1 MNFHEYQVEVWKQHP
16 NLTHISLPP
25 EELANRLHLMQRT
38 LYDLALQAETLDF
51 PLASV
56 ARLSLNLKDHQP

>member
-1 MNFHEYQVEVWKQHP
+1 MNFHEYQVAVWKQNP
-16 NLTHISLPP
+16 NLIHLSLSP
-25 EELANRLHLMQRT
+25 EELASRLHLMQRT

-56 ARLSLNLKDHQP
+56 ARLSLTLRDHQT